1 MGGTFFKTSFLVG
14 SFVVLMNFNV
24 WPESIPF
31 ADSAAR
37 RSSLSRTVVDR
48 SDRRYSTTPDLS
60 LRGDSL
66 YNSSLLSRNLDRGPV
81 LWKYKISV
89 TVFWIG
95 EQASETN
102 PVPNTVSAWD
112 LDWVSHYGGEDDPIN
127 RTNFIPAGFIPR
139 GNPFYVALP
148 YNDVDDQHTRPE
160 AALVIPW
167 FKESFVRDG
176 QSVCKGRWVAIRHGR
191 RVCYA
196 QWEDVG
202 PFQSDHWQYVFGIE
216 RPRPNRNNDAGLDV
230 SPAVRDYL
238 GISGI
243 DVCDWKFVNVYE
255 VPDGPWALYG
265 EDNTAASLRSR
276 LRTTVVGKRPHKLIR
291 TPPETLLDR

>member
-1 MGGTFFKTSFLVG
+1 MGRNCFKTSFLVG
-14 SFVVLMNFNV
+14 SLLALVNFNV
-24 WPESIPF
+24 WSEPILFSGP
-31 ADSAAR
+31 AGK
-37 RSSLSRTVVDR
+37 RSSPTRTVFRV
-48 SDRRYSTTPDLS
+48 SDRRFSTTPGL
-60 LRGDSL
+60 LLGGDSL
-66 YNSSLLSRNLDRGPV
+66 YDSSLLSRNFDRGPV

-102 PVPNTVSAWD
+102 PVSNTESAWD
-112 LDWVSHYGGEDDPIN
+112 PDWVSHYGGEDGPIN
-127 RTNFIPAGFIPR
+127 RTNFIPAGFTPKR
-139 GNPFYVALP
+139 NPFYVALP
-148 YNDVDDQHTRPE
+148 YNDVDDYHTKPD
-160 AALVIPW
+160 AAQVIPW

-191 RVCYA
+191 RICYA

-202 PFQSDHWQYVFGIE
+202 PFQSDHWQYVFGAE

-230 SPAVRDYL
+230 SPAVRNYL
-238 GISGI
+238 GISWI

-265 EDNTAASLRSR
+265 DDNTAASLRRQARMSIAK
-276 LRTTVVGKRPHKLIR
+276 TISK
-291 TPPETLLDR
+291 

>member
-1 MGGTFFKTSFLVG
+1 MGRTFFKTSFLVG
-14 SFVVLMNFNV
+14 SLVALVNFNV
-24 WPESIPF
+24 WSESIPVSESTGKSSSLKRTLF
-31 ADSAAR
+31 
-37 RSSLSRTVVDR
+37 RSSVRP
-48 SDRRYSTTPDLS
+48 YSTTPDSS
-60 LRGDSL
+60 LGGDSL
-66 YNSSLLSRNLDRGPV
+66 YDSSLLSRNFDRGPV

-102 PVPNTVSAWD
+102 PVSNIVSAWD
-112 LDWVSHYGGEDDPIN
+112 LDWVSHYGGADDPIN
-127 RTNFIPAGFIPR
+127 RTNFFPAGFVPKR
-139 GNPFYVALP
+139 NPFYVALP
-148 YNDVDDQHTRPE
+148 YNDVDDLHTMPE

-191 RVCYA
+191 RICYA

-202 PFQSDHWQYVFGIE
+202 PFQSDHWQYVFGAE

-265 EDNTAASLRSR
+265 DDNTAASLRSH
-276 LRTTVVGKRPHKLIR
+276 LRTAGARKHAQKVTR

>member
-1 MGGTFFKTSFLVG
+1 MGRTFFRTSFLVG
-14 SFVVLMNFNV
+14 SLVTLANFNV
-24 WPESIPF
+24 WAESTLFP
-31 ADSAAR
+31 DSADKRPSVAR
-37 RSSLSRTVVDR
+37 AVFNSSGH
-48 SDRRYSTTPDLS
+48 RYGTTPALS
-60 LRGDSL
+60 PGGDAL
-66 YNSSLLSRNLDRGPV
+66 YDGSVVSRNLDRGPV

-95 EQASETN
+95 EQASEAN

-112 LDWVSHYGGEDDPIN
+112 LDWVSHYGGEDNPIN
-127 RTNFIPAGFIPR
+127 RTNFVPAGFVPKQ
-139 GNPFYVALP
+139 NPFYVALP
-148 YNDVDDQHTRPE
+148 YNDVDDHHTRPE
-160 AALVIPW
+160 AAQVIPW
-167 FKESFVRDG
+167 FKYSFVQDG
-176 QSVCKGRWVAIRHGR
+176 QSVCKGRWVAVRHGR

-202 PFQSDHWQYVFGIE
+202 PFQSDHWQYVFGAE

-265 EDNTAASLRSR
+265 EDNTAAR
-276 LRTTVVGKRPHKLIR
+276 LKRRARLSIAKKVSK
-291 TPPETLLDR
+291 